1 MQPDLAKNKFVFFK
15 SKDSFVEGKYNKLLP
30 NIVIIFYFF
39 YILSFFAL
47 FTPIFSGVHDSKLLK
62 SSVVKEAA
70 AKKEVVAVTK
80 KFADE
85 NVDVLKY
92 LSKIDNTFSQGQI
105 KKHFSNYDVSF
116 KEFKPMTGFLKKENL
131 LIYFDLTSQISYISF
146 NGMNLSDAYE
156 LKKTFDS
163 VSYDYQSKV
172 ILERDSIS
180 IVISNDK
187 SVYGL
192 ELPLLPV
199 SKISEIKNTMSMIT
213 PLTPKLKEVS
223 ELNKLQEKLESVKI
237 DNLIIQE
244 KIKQRELLKKLSNI

>member
-1 MQPDLAKNKFVFFK
+1 MQSDLAKNKFVFFK
-15 SKDSFVEGKYNKLLP
+15 SKNSFRENNNK
-30 NIVIIFYFF
+30 F
-39 YILSFFAL
+39 YIYSLLFILFNFVLSAFAL
-47 FTPIFSGVHDSKLLK
+47 FTPIFSGAHDSNLLK

-70 AKKEVVAVTK
+70 KKKEIVSVTK
-80 KFADE
+80 SFTAE
-85 NVDVLKY
+85 NVDVLNY
-92 LSKIDNTFSQGQI
+92 LSKIDNAVSREQI

-131 LIYFDLTSQISYISF
+131 LIYFDVTSQSSYISF

-180 IVISNDK
+180 IIISNDK
-187 SVYGL
+187 SAYGL
-192 ELPLLPV
+192 ELPPLSA
-199 SKISEIKNTMSMIT
+199 SKISEVKNTLDIR
-213 PLTPKLKEVS
+213 LKEVS
-223 ELNKLQEKLESVKI
+223 KINKLKEKLKSVKI

-244 KIKQRELLKKLSNI
+244 QIKQRELMNKLPNL